1 MREEVLKLISKALDA
16 DLSRISIES
25 TSNDID
31 EWDSLGHLSLL
42 QELDVNYNNI
52 TERIPELASVSS
64 VKEIIDLISSDKS

>member
-1 MREEVLKLISKALDA
+1 MKEEVLKLISKALDT
-16 DLSRISIES
+16 DLSEISIES

-64 VKEIIDLISSDKS
+64 VKEIIDLVSSDKS